1 MGMIKEINDDKC
13 VCSICGKVFNSER
26 QLNGHMKVHK
36 PEYEEQKRRQA
47 ENNKRKYE
55 LIRKQKEEEYN
66 KNPKLCVVCGKPL
79 SYKQA
84 IIYKSTTCSNSCGVS
99 KGNRSRDGMSEKG
112 KISIANGMKN
122 FWKSEEGQ
130 ERLRKKLEHDKKFA
144 KVYKVK
150 TCPICGKKFVGTKRT
165 CSSECG
171 FQMISQKR
179 IQKIIKDGTSN
190 NSSRYVLTHDGI
202 DYRCDS
208 KLEIAGIIF
217 MIENLG
223 FQKIE
228 RFVSILNFKDNEG
241 NTRRY
246 NPDFICYDGENTTIV
261 EVKQDV
267 NKITCDETFANYRM
281 FLNEKKEALQK
292 FAEERD
298 YRWLWLTPSFS
309 IDFRKIYRSIISGKN
324 SYTYKKLE

>member
-1 MGMIKEINDDKC
+1 MYKEINDNKC
-13 VCSICGKVFNSER
+13 VCNICDKIFNSKR

-36 PEYEEQKRRQA
+36 PNYEEQKRIQA
-47 ENNKRKYE
+47 ENKKRKYE
-55 LIRKQKEEEYN
+55 LIRKQKEEDYN
-66 KNPKLCVVCGKPL
+66 KNPKLCDVCGKPL
-79 SYKQA
+79 SFKKA
-84 IIYKSTTCSNSCGVS
+84 VIYKSTTCSNSCSVT
-99 KGNRSRDGMSEKG
+99 KGNKKRNTMSEKT
-112 KISIANGMKN
+112 KFSIANGVKN

-130 ERLRKKLEHDKKFA
+130 ERLKKRLEHDKKFA
-144 KVYKVK
+144 KSYEAK
-150 TCPICGKKFVGTKRT
+150 TCPICGKEFVGTKRT
-165 CSSECG
+165 CSAECG

-190 NSSRYVLTHDGI
+190 KSSRYVLTYNDI

-208 KLEIAGIIF
+208 KLEIAGVIF

-228 RFVSILNFKDNEG
+228 RFVSILNFKDKKG

-261 EVKQDV
+261 EIKQDF
-267 NKITCDETFANYRM
+267 NKITRDETFDNYRT

-292 FAEERD
+292 FAEERG
-298 YRWLWLTPSFS
+298 YKWLWLTPSFS

>member
-1 MGMIKEINDDKC
+1 MIKEINDDKC

-150 TCPICGKKFVGTKRT
+150 IGTVK
-165 CSSECG
+165 
-171 FQMISQKR
+171 
-179 IQKIIKDGTSN
+179 
-190 NSSRYVLTHDGI
+190 
-202 DYRCDS
+202 
-208 KLEIAGIIF
+208 
-217 MIENLG
+217 
-223 FQKIE
+223 
-228 RFVSILNFKDNEG
+228 
-241 NTRRY
+241 
-246 NPDFICYDGENTTIV
+246 TIV
-261 EVKQDV
+261 D
-267 NKITCDETFANYRM
+267 M
-281 FLNEKKEALQK
+281 
-292 FAEERD
+292 
-298 YRWLWLTPSFS
+298 
-309 IDFRKIYRSIISGKN
+309 
-324 SYTYKKLE
+324 